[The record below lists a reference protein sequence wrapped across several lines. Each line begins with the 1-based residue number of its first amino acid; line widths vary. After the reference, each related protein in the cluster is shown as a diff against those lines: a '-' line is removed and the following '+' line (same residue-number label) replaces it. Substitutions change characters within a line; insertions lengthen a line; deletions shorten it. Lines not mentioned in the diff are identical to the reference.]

1 MKGVINMKKFISLI
15 LAVLMLLGVLPLS
28 TMAEEEE
35 PYEVIKF
42 NGNTSAESENFLLS
56 CESANENGWEGGSDF
71 FYLTISSKSTSEYI
85 IKRIEATVG
94 PYYGK
99 FYPRVGVR
107 PGTKREN
114 RTVYEGDIVHVDD
127 IHSPSFSFAG
137 GSDFIYFKDITV
149 YYEENTDTTK
159 EYLRYNGQT
168 ATESKNFSLLADS
181 CSSDGW
187 RCGNDLHYVT
197 VSAKPG
203 SGFQIERIE
212 ARISYYGKSFGN
224 VGISGGKKREE
235 GPVSNGTTVHIDDIH
250 SESFS
255 FSGGSDYVNID
266 DITVYVEPVKSKKAT
281 ETIRFIEQKNAES
294 ENFTLTARS
303 VDSFGWY
310 GGGNNEHLTVSAK
323 ENSGLQ
329 ISNIEAVI
337 GYFGAYY
344 ENVGVTAGK
353 KREEGSVSNG
363 AIVHIDDIH
372 SDTFSFKDGSEHVQF
387 RDITVYYEPDSST
400 SGAAFGEGSGPMIA
414 IGCAAVVV
422 LVAVAVAASKKKKK

>member
-1 MKGVINMKKFISLI
+1 MKKIISLI

-56 CESANENGWEGGSDF
+56 CESATENGWEGGSDF

-159 EYLRYNGQT
+159 EYLRYSGQT
-168 ATESKNFSLLADS
+168 TAESKNYTLLADS

-187 RCGNDLHYVT
+187 RGGNDLHFIT
-197 VSAKPG
+197 VSAKPE
-203 SGFQIERIE
+203 SGLQIESIE
-212 ARISYYGKSFGN
+212 ARISYYGDSFGG
-224 VGISGGKKREE
+224 VGISGGKKREN
-235 GPVSNGTTVHIDDIH
+235 GKVKNGTTVHIDDIH
-250 SESFS
+250 AESFS
-255 FSGGSDYVNID
+255 FSGGSDFVNID
-266 DITVYVEPVKSKKAT
+266 DITVHVEPAESKKDA
-281 ETIRFIEQKNAES
+281 ETIRFNGQKNAES
-294 ENFTLTARS
+294 NNFSLTAMS
-303 VDSFGWY
+303 VGDSGWY
-310 GGGNNEHLTVSAK
+310 GGGNNENLTISAK

-329 ISNIEAVI
+329 ISSIEAVI
-337 GYFGAYY
+337 GYFGRYY
-344 ENVGVTAGK
+344 NNVGVSAGK
-353 KREEGSVSNG
+353 KREEGAASNG

-372 SDTFSFKDGSEHVQF
+372 SDTFSFKDGSEYVQF